1 MIILLGGG
9 GFLGSHVRLLLS
21 KQPGAQSGADVAIVT
36 HQPLRI
42 PLTASETWI
51 SAECFEERRG
61 ERLLEMASAVIY
73 MASASVP
80 SSFAAEPWREVSEN
94 VAPAVRF
101 LHRLAR
107 RNPKAKF
114 IQISSGGTIY
124 GNVKTSRPVTEE
136 ENVAP
141 ISAYGLGKV
150 MIEEAVR
157 FAGRSLQMPYN
168 ILRVANPVGIHA
180 RSGAQGLVLA
190 ALDAARSKAPLRL
203 YGDGSNVRDY
213 LSADDVAEAIIAAAT
228 DRAFTDTTW
237 NVGSGI
243 GRSNMEMLHLVA
255 ASIGRTVP
263 FERAPSRGID
273 VKAIVLDCR
282 KIEQDLG
289 WRPRRDIAK
298 TIREMWDARGPE
310 IGLQFNRT
318 GACA

>member
-1 MIILLGGG
+1 MILLLGGG

-21 KQPGAQSGADVAIVT
+21 KAHSTKVAIVT

-42 PLTASETWI
+42 PIAASETWI
-51 SAECFEERRG
+51 SADCFEERQG
-61 ERLLEMASAVIY
+61 ELLLETASAVIY
-73 MASASVP
+73 LASASVP
-80 SSFAAEPWREVSEN
+80 SSFAAEPWREVAEN
-94 VAPAVRF
+94 VAPAARF

-114 IQISSGGTIY
+114 VHISSGGTIY
-124 GNVKTSRPVTEE
+124 GNVKTSRPVSET

-157 FAGRSLQMPYN
+157 FVGRSLQMPYN

-190 ALDAARSKAPLRL
+190 AIDAAQSNVPLRL

-213 LSADDVAEAIIAAAT
+213 LSADDVGEAIIAAAT
-228 DRAFTDTTW
+228 DRTFTDTTW

-243 GRSNMEMLHLVA
+243 GRSNLEMLELVA
-255 ASIGRTVP
+255 CNIGRPVP
-263 FERAPSRGID
+263 FEKAPSRGID

-282 KIEQDLG
+282 KIDQDLG

-298 TIREMWDARGPE
+298 TVREMWEARVSE
-310 IGLQFNRT
+310 RESQFSRT
-318 GACA
+318 DTCA